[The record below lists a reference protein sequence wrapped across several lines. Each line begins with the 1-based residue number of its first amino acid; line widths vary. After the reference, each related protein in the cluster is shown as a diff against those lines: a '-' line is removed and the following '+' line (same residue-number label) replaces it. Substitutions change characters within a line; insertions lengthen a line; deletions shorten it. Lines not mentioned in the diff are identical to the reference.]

1 VTKTYYALLGLPR
14 TASFEDVKHAF
25 RREIAKYHPDKV
37 QHLGPEFE
45 EIAASKAAVLT
56 QAYKTLGD
64 PEARAEYDARIGES
78 APERVV
84 SPPSSSSIREP
95 LWPSH
100 DEPPSRE
107 AGAEASTD
115 SKPADTSTSSQSA
128 EHEGKAGE
136 VVRRATVL
144 RFRHALEVE
153 FGPHDQSTVSGFDVA
168 CAPSKTGLFA
178 KHPPRVLGRIV
189 PQVDAAAIAETWGM
203 AARSTSGRPRDICV
217 FVIGPIVA
225 SAGELAAAI
234 KKERAKP
241 GAVGGKVV
249 VIPVNSRS
257 WHAHIPTDA
266 PPVVKSLVERLKSA

>member
-1 VTKTYYALLGLPR
+1 MTKTYYELLGLPR

-37 QHLGPEFE
+37 QHLGHEFE

-64 PEARAEYDARIGES
+64 PDARAEYDARIGDPAHEPTV
-78 APERVV
+78 A
-84 SPPSSSSIREP
+84 PPSSPSTGEPSASSHERP
-95 LWPSH
+95 L
-100 DEPPSRE
+100 RE
-107 AGAEASTD
+107 ATADPAPTSHPVDTPAWSRAAEQD
-115 SKPADTSTSSQSA
+115 
-128 EHEGKAGE
+128 GKANE

-144 RFRHALEVE
+144 RFRQALEVE
-153 FGPHDQSTVSGFDVA
+153 FGPQDQSAVTGFDVA
-168 CAPSKTGLFA
+168 CAPSKSGLFA
-178 KHPPRVLGRIV
+178 KYPPRVLGRV
-189 PQVDAAAIAETWGM
+189 VAEVDAAAIAETWGL
-203 AARSTSGRPRDICV
+203 AARTASGRPRDICV

-225 SAGELAAAI
+225 PPGELAAAI

-241 GAVGGKVV
+241 GPAGGKLV

>member
-1 VTKTYYALLGLPR
+1 MTKTYYELLGLLR
-14 TASFEDVKHAF
+14 TASCEDVKHAF

-37 QHLGPEFE
+37 QHLGHEFE

-64 PEARAEYDARIGES
+64 PDARAEYDARIGER
-78 APERVV
+78 APEPVV
-84 SPPSSSSIREP
+84 SQPSPPSTRGPQS
-95 LWPSH
+95 PSN
-100 DEPPSRE
+100 DERPVRE
-107 AGAEASTD
+107 AAAAAASESNPVDAPASSHPAEQDGTAN
-115 SKPADTSTSSQSA
+115 
-128 EHEGKAGE
+128 E

-144 RFRHALEVE
+144 RFRRALEVE
-153 FGPHDQSTVSGFDVA
+153 FGPQDPSNVTGFDVA
-168 CAPSKTGLFA
+168 CAPSKSGLFA
-178 KHPPRVLGRIV
+178 KYPPRVLGRVV
-189 PQVDAAAIAETWGM
+189 PEVDAAVIAETWGL
-203 AARSTSGRPRDICV
+203 AARTASGRPRDICV

-225 SAGELAAAI
+225 SPGELAAAI

-241 GAVGGKVV
+241 GAAGAKLV

>member
-1 VTKTYYALLGLPR
+1 
-14 TASFEDVKHAF
+14 
-25 RREIAKYHPDKV
+25 
-37 QHLGPEFE
+37 
-45 EIAASKAAVLT
+45 
-56 QAYKTLGD
+56 
-64 PEARAEYDARIGES
+64 
-78 APERVV
+78 
-84 SPPSSSSIREP
+84 
-95 LWPSH
+95 
-100 DEPPSRE
+100 
-107 AGAEASTD
+107 
-115 SKPADTSTSSQSA
+115 
-128 EHEGKAGE
+128 

-225 SAGELAAAI
+225 SAEELRRPS
-234 KKERAKP
+234 KKSARSRALS
-241 GAVGGKVV
+241 GGKVV

-266 PPVVKSLVERLKSA
+266 PTCGQISGGAAEERMSGFGR

>member
-1 VTKTYYALLGLPR
+1 MTQTYYDLLGLPR
-14 TASFEDVKHAF
+14 SASFDDVKHAF

-64 PEARAEYDARIGES
+64 PNARAEYDARIRES
-78 APERVV
+78 AGEPTA
-84 SPPSSSSIREP
+84 SPPSSSPIREP
-95 LWPSH
+95 LRPSN
-100 DEPPSRE
+100 DGRASRDTT
-107 AGAEASTD
+107 AGAASE
-115 SKPADTSTSSQSA
+115 PEPIDTSASSQSGQ
-128 EHEGKAGE
+128 HDGKANE

-144 RFRHALEVE
+144 RFRRAVEVE
-153 FGPHDQSTVSGFDVA
+153 FGPQNQSAVTGFDVA
-168 CAPSKTGLFA
+168 CAPPKSGLFA
-178 KHPPRVLGRIV
+178 KYPPRVLGRVV
-189 PQVDAAAIAETWGM
+189 PEVDAETIAETWGL
-203 AARSTSGRPRDICV
+203 AARTTSDRPRDVCV

-225 SAGELAAAI
+225 PPGELAAAI

-241 GAVGGKVV
+241 GSAGGKLV

-266 PPVVKSLVERLKSA
+266 PAVVKSLVERLKSA

>member
-1 VTKTYYALLGLPR
+1 MTTTYYDLLGLPR
-14 TASFEDVKHAF
+14 SASFEDVKHAF

-37 QHLGPEFE
+37 QHLGHEFE

-64 PEARAEYDARIGES
+64 PDARAEYDARIGER
-78 APERVV
+78 APEPVV
-84 SPPSSSSIREP
+84 SQPSQPSTREP
-95 LWPSH
+95 QCPSN
-100 DEPPSRE
+100 DERPVRE
-107 AGAEASTD
+107 AAAEAASASNPVDT
-115 SKPADTSTSSQSA
+115 PASSHPAVQD
-128 EHEGKAGE
+128 GKANE

-144 RFRHALEVE
+144 RFRRALEVE
-153 FGPHDQSTVSGFDVA
+153 FGPQDQSNVTGFDVA
-168 CAPSKTGLFA
+168 CAPSKSGLFA
-178 KHPPRVLGRIV
+178 KYPPRVLGRVV
-189 PQVDAAAIAETWGM
+189 PEVDAAAIAETWGL
-203 AARSTSGRPRDICV
+203 AARTASGRPRDICV

-241 GAVGGKVV
+241 VAAGGKLV